1 MRHDDSWYGID
12 VIGRLVEV
20 AIAVADETLI
30 HRTEAL
36 RGVGFLCADEFR
48 QVIVVLDR
56 AEERSVELRR
66 GAIGDRGLQ
75 TDVHSIDIAVVLVH
89 LLLDVVGSELVE
101 VVLRGIHRPG
111 ERLCYREGCEVP
123 TIMVAGVG
131 CIDDRPEGP
140 VLVWLE
146 GGVEVEEVGVLR
158 LHLSPPWVNGST
170 E

>member
-1 MRHDDSWYGID
+1 MRHDDPWYGID
-12 VIGRLVEV
+12 IIGRLVEV
-20 AIAVADETLI
+20 AIAVADKTLI

-36 RGVGFLCADEFR
+36 RGVGLLGADEFR

-66 GAIGDRGLQ
+66 RAVSYRGLQ

-101 VVLRGIHRPG
+101 VVLRGVHRTG
-111 ERLCYREGCEVP
+111 ECLRYREGGEVP
-123 TIMVAGVG
+123 AVMITGVG
-131 CIDDRPEGP
+131 GIDDRPEGP

-158 LHLSPPWVNGST
+158 LYLSPAWVDRSA

>member
-1 MRHDDSWYGID
+1 MRHNDPRYGID

-20 AIAVADETLI
+20 AIAVADKTLI

-36 RGVGFLCADEFR
+36 GGVGLLGADEFR

-66 GAIGDRGLQ
+66 GAVSDRGLQ

-101 VVLRGIHRPG
+101 VVLRRVHRTG
-111 ERLCYREGCEVP
+111 EC
-123 TIMVAGVG
+123 
-131 CIDDRPEGP
+131 
-140 VLVWLE
+140 
-146 GGVEVEEVGVLR
+146 LR
-158 LHLSPPWVNGST
+158 Y
-170 E
+170 

>member
-1 MRHDDSWYGID
+1 MRHDDPWYGID

-20 AIAVADETLI
+20 AIAVTDKTLI

-66 GAIGDRGLQ
+66 GAVGYRGLQ

-89 LLLDVVGSELVE
+89 LLLDVVGSELIE
-101 VVLRGIHRPG
+101 VVLRGIHRTG
-111 ERLCYREGCEVP
+111 ERLCYREGREVP

>member
-1 MRHDDSWYGID
+1 MRHDDPRYGID
-12 VIGRLVEV
+12 VIGWLIEV
-20 AIAVADETLI
+20 AIAVADETLV

-36 RGVGFLCADEFR
+36 RGVGLLGADEFR

-56 AEERSVELRR
+56 SEERSVELRR
-66 GAIGDRGLQ
+66 GAVGYRGLQ

-101 VVLRGIHRPG
+101 VVLRGVHRTG
-111 ERLCYREGCEVP
+111 ECLCYREGREVP
-123 TIMVAGVG
+123 TVMIARIG

-140 VLVWLE
+140 VLVGLE
-146 GGVEVEEVGVLR
+146 GGVQVEEVGVLR
-158 LHLSPPWVNGST
+158 LYLSPPWVNGST